1 MVIREKETPP
11 TSEAQPLVV
20 SVRRAAQL
28 LGVSKNFA
36 YRACAS
42 GQIPCVRIGG
52 RILVP
57 ISALEEFLRVK
68 RGPQENG
75 DGSRQKDPTQGQ

>member
-1 MVIREKETPP
+1 MVIRERKTPP
-11 TSEAQPLVV
+11 ANQAQPLVV

-42 GQIPCVRIGG
+42 GQIPCIRIGG

-57 ISALEEFLRVK
+57 ISALEELLRGE
-68 RGPQENG
+68 RGPQESG
-75 DGSRQKDPTQGQ
+75 DGSGQKDRTQGK